1 MARIGIRARFF
12 ERQLF
17 LPLCTPVFFKNRRG
31 RPKGSRTQ
39 KEGNSE
45 VWSDEAVIKI
55 ADAVIQDALS
65 SLNNAQTTLEERSE
79 IIEWVSVPIRD
90 VPAPTSF
97 QSYAMLAGLDAE
109 SLRDQLMLII
119 KKDQLNA
126 ASQQV
131 VEIDPSFTK
140 DNIIEAILFGIEVES
155 RERKTA
161 SKTNAATLAA

>member
-1 MARIGIRARFF
+1 MARISIRARFF

-17 LPLCTPVFFKNRRG
+17 LPLCTPVFFKSRRG

-39 KEGNSE
+39 KEGNTE
-45 VWSDEAVIKI
+45 YWSDEAITKI

-65 SLNNAQTTLEERSE
+65 SLNNAQTTLEERKE
-79 IIEWVSVPIRD
+79 LIEWVFVPIRD
-90 VPAPTSF
+90 VPSPTSF

-109 SLRDQLMLII
+109 VLRDQLMLII
-119 KKDQLNA
+119 QKDPLNA
-126 ASQQV
+126 ATKPTE
-131 VEIDPSFTK
+131 EIKTSFSK
-140 DNIIEAILFGIEVES
+140 DTMIEAILFGIEVES